1 MTVRSLGSPKCS
13 MGLLALRAM
22 ATTALF
28 LHKAIAAWRA
38 NNQTPATTK
47 ELRSMDV
54 EPVRTRRDKD
64 GLCRRY
70 ARVMPGMGG
79 GAETGNIASG
89 AERLA
94 D

>member
-1 MTVRSLGSPKCS
+1 
-13 MGLLALRAM
+13 M

-28 LHKAIAAWRA
+28 LHKAVAAWRA

-54 EPVRTRRDKD
+54 GSVRTRRGND
-64 GLCRRY
+64 GLRQRF
-70 ARVMPGMGG
+70 ARVIPGMGG
-79 GAETGNIASG
+79 DTETGNIGSG

-94 D
+94 N